1 MEEKNF
7 KHFADEDFTT
17 LLVKL
22 WNKRLFL
29 IKWGIIGAVVGV
41 IIGFSIPKKYTAKVI
56 IAPELEQQ
64 MESSLGAIASMVG
77 ASLDN
82 SVDAITF
89 DMLSNVLSST
99 PFLLPLLDVEVE
111 SKDGAIKTDMLDY
124 MLNYQKKPWWSHVF
138 GAPFKLLSKL
148 TSGSDEAGTEQELDI
163 RDLPYSVRLILISI
177 SEKFNISSDSKTG
190 LITLSVTMQDPK
202 IAATVLN
209 YVLDNL
215 ISFMSD
221 YRTQKDRQDIVNLE
235 KIYES
240 RQKEYYEAQE
250 AYADFLDSNKNLVSQ
265 RAKADQLRMQQEMQL
280 AYQVY
285 SQVAAQLEA
294 ARIKEQQSKPV
305 LVVLEPIAIPAKKS
319 APSKAKLLI
328 AFGFLAVCGAGA
340 WVLFGKD
347 YCDRVKELL

>member
-1 MEEKNF
+1 MEEKNM

-29 IKWGIIGAVVGV
+29 IKWGLIGAVVGV
-41 IIGFSIPKKYTAKVI
+41 LIGFSIPKTYTSKVI

-64 MESSLGAIASMVG
+64 MGSSLGAIASMVG

-82 SVDAITF
+82 SIDAITF

-99 PFLLPLLDVEVE
+99 PFLMPILEAEVE
-111 SKDGAIKTDMLDY
+111 SKDGSIKTTLLDY
-124 MLNYQKKPWWSHVF
+124 MQSYQKKPWWSHVL

-148 TSGSDEAGTEQELDI
+148 KNDSDDI
-163 RDLPYSVRLILISI
+163 DSDKEFDMMDLPYSVRVVIQQMP
-177 SEKFNISSDSKTG
+177 KTFNISKDSKNG

-202 IAATVLN
+202 IAATVLTN
-209 YVLDNL
+209 MLDNL
-215 ISFMSD
+215 IEFMSD
-221 YRTQKDRQDIVNLE
+221 YRTQKDRQDIRNLE
-235 KIYES
+235 VIYES
-240 RQKEYYEAQE
+240 RKNEYYQVQE
-250 AYADFLDSNKNLVSQ
+250 AYADFLDSNKSIVRQ
-265 RAKADQLRMQQEMQL
+265 RAKADQLKMQQEMQL

-285 SQVAAQLEA
+285 SQVATQLEA

-305 LVVLEPIAIPAKKS
+305 LVVLEPISIPAKKS

-328 AFGFLAVCGAGA
+328 AFGFLAFCGAGA

-347 YCDRVKELL
+347 YFERVKNLL